1 MGRVFEGLP
10 LYYMDIN
17 GTDTGVQ
24 VMSLVESPAVETM
37 FLKFADDKK
46 PIRLSADDERHIVSG
61 VAMIPELPIYR
72 RDEDGKEYY
81 ITFTAA
87 AIERIVE
94 KFFADGN
101 ATSINLNHAEPNT
114 ECVIFESYLLNHKR
128 GIVPVEF
135 ADYPNGTWII
145 SAKVND
151 EALWSDIKAGKYNGF
166 SIEGILDA
174 QRTAIQEFSK
184 INKMSKISKFM
195 KALLAKVSAQL
206 GKVDTDKGALY
217 WDNDQILRVGDE
229 VWALVVGDDGAEDYE
244 KPADGKYI
252 AEDGRV
258 ITVEDGKVIEI
269 AEGEAKEVKADGD
282 PTEKD
287 PADPANDDSKADE
300 ATAKALADLSAKMDA
315 FANDMQALRDE
326 VAELKG
332 RIDKIENAPADDP
345 ADDGKKNDVKAE
357 RLAALAAIRK
367 KKA

>member
-1 MGRVFEGLP
+1 MSRAFEGLP

-17 GTDTGVQ
+17 GADTGVQ
-24 VMSLVESPAVETM
+24 VMSLVESPAVESM

-46 PIRLSADDERHIVSG
+46 PIRLSADDDKRIVSG

-72 RDEDGKEYY
+72 RDDDGKEYY
-81 ITFTAA
+81 ITFTAP

-135 ADYPNGTWII
+135 AEYPNGTWII

-151 EALWSDIKAGKYNGF
+151 EALWADIKAGKYNGF

-174 QRTAIQEFSK
+174 QRTAIQQFSK
-184 INKMSKISKFM
+184 NNKMSKISKFM

-229 VWALVVGDDGAEDYE
+229 VWALVVDADGAEDYE

-252 AEDGRV
+252 ADDGRV
-258 ITVEDGKVIEI
+258 ITVEDGKVVEI
-269 AEGEAKEVKADGD
+269 AEGEPKGVKADGD
-282 PTEKD
+282 PAEGEPKATE
-287 PADPANDDSKADE
+287 PKADE
-300 ATAKALADLSAKMDA
+300 ATAKAIADLSAKVDA
-315 FANDMQALRDE
+315 FATDMQALRDE
-326 VAELKG
+326 VTALKE
-332 RIDKIENAPADDP
+332 RIDKIENAPAGDP
-345 ADDGKKNDVKAE
+345 ADDDPKAGKDVKAE